1 MLAIYLS
8 LIDDEDDREKFEILY
23 YTYRKRMA
31 YVANSVLHNELDAED
46 AVHDTFIK
54 LANNMK
60 SIGDPDSD
68 QTLSYVLKAV
78 KNTAI
83 NFLRKNGKR
92 NEFEDHDY
100 VENIPERLFLE
111 KLNIKEQ
118 YNEIVD
124 AIRNLNDPYRDVI
137 FYHFVSE
144 MKIGEIAN
152 LLGRK
157 RSTVQQQL
165 VRGKKKLIEILQI
178 DLETQNGR
186 L

>member
-31 YVANSVLHNELDAED
+31 YVANSVLHNEHDAED

-83 NFLRKNGKR
+83 NFL
-92 NEFEDHDY
+92 
-100 VENIPERLFLE
+100 
-111 KLNIKEQ
+111 
-118 YNEIVD
+118 
-124 AIRNLNDPYRDVI
+124 
-137 FYHFVSE
+137 
-144 MKIGEIAN
+144 
-152 LLGRK
+152 
-157 RSTVQQQL
+157 
-165 VRGKKKLIEILQI
+165 
-178 DLETQNGR
+178 
-186 L
+186 